1 VQDRGYPDISG
12 LASGLGTGTAVIV
25 QREKKKKKGGK
36 IQKRRQESK
45 KEMKRGEDKR

>member
-25 QREKKKKKGGK
+25 QRK
-36 IQKRRQESK
+36 KRR
-45 KEMKRGEDKR
+45 KRGKKYRNEAKKVKRK